1 MLKPTEPKKILC
13 IHDLS
18 GMGRCSLAVI
28 LPVLS
33 VMGCQPVALPTVV
46 LSTHTGGLGTPAR
59 LDGAAYGLAALEHY
73 RELGVE
79 FDCIYTGYLGGEEQV
94 ALAEKAFDLWPAARK
109 VVDPVM
115 GDNGKAYSTVT
126 PALIDRMRGLC
137 RQADLILP
145 NATEAALLLERDF
158 SNGEAGLM
166 TAVRYVRPGHL
177 LCDVG
182 TDHAYLPIWLCQ
194 TGVLTPVALP
204 DGVQFPGGAL
214 CAIASDVRDGP
225 VERARL
231 HVAAAGLTDRILT
244 VRTDGL
250 SGLENYRPSDITV
263 FGMGGELI
271 VSILERAAFVRSPDV
286 RLILQP
292 MTHPEILRKWLLDN
306 GFSILGELL
315 SAEEHR
321 IYQTVC
327 AAYAPDACAAPYDDA
342 ELLTGRAYPPEQTD
356 LHRALICKTRHTLTA
371 RRDARAGSG
380 HTTAGEDALLTALAA
395 QEARIARQIR

>member
-1 MLKPTEPKKILC
+1 
-13 IHDLS
+13 
-18 GMGRCSLAVI
+18 
-28 LPVLS
+28 
-33 VMGCQPVALPTVV
+33 
-46 LSTHTGGLGTPAR
+46 
-59 LDGAAYGLAALEHY
+59 
-73 RELGVE
+73 
-79 FDCIYTGYLGGEEQV
+79 
-94 ALAEKAFDLWPAARK
+94 
-109 VVDPVM
+109 
-115 GDNGKAYSTVT
+115 
-126 PALIDRMRGLC
+126 
-137 RQADLILP
+137 
-145 NATEAALLLERDF
+145 
-158 SNGEAGLM
+158 M

-204 DGVQFPGGAL
+204 DGVQSPGGAL

-250 SGLENYRPSDITV
+250 SGLESYRPSDITV

-342 ELLTGRAYPPEQTD
+342 ELLTGRAYPPEQAD
-356 LHRALICKTRHTLTA
+356 LHRALHAVEADKSRYTLTA

>member
-1 MLKPTEPKKILC
+1 M
-13 IHDLS
+13 
-18 GMGRCSLAVI
+18 
-28 LPVLS
+28 
-33 VMGCQPVALPTVV
+33 
-46 LSTHTGGLGTPAR
+46 
-59 LDGAAYGLAALEHY
+59 
-73 RELGVE
+73 
-79 FDCIYTGYLGGEEQV
+79 
-94 ALAEKAFDLWPAARK
+94 
-109 VVDPVM
+109 
-115 GDNGKAYSTVT
+115 
-126 PALIDRMRGLC
+126 
-137 RQADLILP
+137 
-145 NATEAALLLERDF
+145 
-158 SNGEAGLM
+158 
-166 TAVRYVRPGHL
+166 
-177 LCDVG
+177 
-182 TDHAYLPIWLCQ
+182 
-194 TGVLTPVALP
+194 
-204 DGVQFPGGAL
+204 
-214 CAIASDVRDGP
+214 
-225 VERARL
+225 ERARL

-342 ELLTGRAYPPEQTD
+342 ELLTGRAYPPEQAD
-356 LHRALICKTRHTLTA
+356 LHRA
-371 RRDARAGSG
+371 RDARAGSG